1 MQGPAQYL
9 ADQDHRDA
17 SQAPPRLLYL
27 DGWRGLA
34 IISVLVGHFLS
45 VYLPPLFVLG
55 GYGVTLFF
63 VLSGRLMADIL
74 FVQRQPLP
82 LFLQRRAARILP
94 TLIVF
99 VNVMAVYSV
108 IWFTWRGFV
117 VMRPWEYL
125 AALTFTINY
134 VQALGDGLES
144 RYLAHLWSLCVEEH
158 CYIILAMIAFFG
170 SRNRAAAKWLL
181 TALACASLVR
191 AIPLWLNNPDGVHAI
206 YWRTEVSA
214 APLMLS
220 AALRLWIQEKSLDD
234 PRVARLLGAAS
245 PWVLGCSLVLFF
257 ASPNILR
264 YTLGPVLLA
273 LAVNGVDTAPAGFKK
288 CLAHP
293 VLQSFGILS
302 YSLYLWQQP
311 IMRYG
316 WRIPSIVLLLA
327 AIGMGVISY
336 LAIERPAR
344 RFLNRNAL
352 ARRSRRTSPEG
363 G

>member
-1 MQGPAQYL
+1 MQGITQ
-9 ADQDHRDA
+9 
-17 SQAPPRLLYL
+17 RLPYL

-34 IISVLVGHFLS
+34 ILSVLIGHFLAA
-45 VYLPPLFVLG
+45 YLPPLFILG

-94 TLIVF
+94 ALIVF
-99 VNVMAVYSV
+99 VNVMAAYSV
-108 IWFTWRGFV
+108 IWLWWRGLI
-117 VMRPWEYL
+117 VMQPWEYL

-134 VQALGDGLES
+134 AQALGGGLES

-158 CYIILAMIAFFG
+158 CYIVLAMIAFLC
-170 SRNRAAAKWLL
+170 SRNHAVAKWLL
-181 TALACASLVR
+181 TALGCASLVL
-191 AIPLWLNNPDGVHAI
+191 AIPLWLNNPNGVHAVN
-206 YWRTEVSA
+206 WRSEVSA

-220 AALRLWIQEKSLDD
+220 AGLRLWIHDKSLDHS
-234 PRVARLLGAAS
+234 RFARLLGAAS
-245 PWVLGCSLVLFF
+245 PWVLGCSLLLFF
-257 ASPNILR
+257 ATPNIVR

-273 LAVNGVDTAPAGFKK
+273 LAMNGVDTSPAGFKK

-302 YSLYLWQQP
+302 YSLYLWQTP
-311 IMRYG
+311 LMRYS
-316 WRIPSIVLLLA
+316 WRIPSLLLLIA
-327 AIGMGVISY
+327 AIAMGLISY

-344 RFLNRNAL
+344 RFLNRKAL
-352 ARRSRRTSPEG
+352 TRRSRRTSPE
-363 G
+363 